1 MNYRW
6 LECPQCRCHVA
17 VNWTVSPGRVSGS
30 VRRWDSGRSIN
41 DGKPFVLEGPAAGAI
56 VSCVCGAAI
65 PLPSRP
71 DAVGGER
78 TDDLRVTLPSGD

>member
-6 LECPQCRCHVA
+6 LDCPECRCHVA
-17 VNWTVSPGRVSGS
+17 INWTASPDRVSGS

-41 DGKPFVLEGPAAGAI
+41 DGRAFTLAGPADGA
-56 VSCVCGAAI
+56 VVACVCGASI
-65 PLPSRP
+65 PLPPRP